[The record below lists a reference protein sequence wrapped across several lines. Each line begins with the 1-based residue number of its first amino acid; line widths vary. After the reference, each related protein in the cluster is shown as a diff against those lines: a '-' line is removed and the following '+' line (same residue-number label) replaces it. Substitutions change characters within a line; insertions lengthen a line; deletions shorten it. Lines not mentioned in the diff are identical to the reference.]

1 MVVPIHIWAYAFRVS
16 LAAVVALYVAFW
28 LQLGGASS
36 AAVTVAILAQPTC
49 GAARAKAANRIAATL
64 IGATMSVVIAGL
76 FPGERIG
83 MLGAFVCWICICVF
97 VASYLRGYQAYSAVL
112 AGYTVAI
119 IALVNIDTPQNV
131 FTTMTD
137 RMAAI
142 AIGILCVT
150 LINDVFGSPPVWSE
164 LDRRMSDIWRD
175 VRSYA
180 RDVLS
185 GNQGNPERTGALFA
199 QISGLRDQV
208 DVVAHDMAGGRPRA
222 AGATSAMLALVEIVQ
237 QVRLLRFLAYDDPLA
252 ITIKDQC
259 LAALDDGH
267 HAEALAFLTK
277 LREIELSRPD
287 IVAGAVWQIQ
297 QAIRFVESK
306 SLLDDG
312 LSSLR
317 EGLEPARDVRL
328 PHRGEFAVA
337 LGNATRIG
345 IALLAGATF
354 LVFAGWPASVAG
366 VVITAILCG
375 LSVTM
380 PSPSKFAIA
389 AMVSFVLA
397 SVSAGI
403 ARFYVLTESQDF
415 VRLAV
420 AIAPVLFF
428 GCLLSVRPAIA
439 GIGLIM
445 NIIFL
450 VLLAPSNP
458 QVYNPL
464 TFYSECIFV
473 AFALG
478 VVFLASRLVWP
489 VSALDRQ
496 HAVVRATQKT
506 LTASVAGA
514 EYSLP
519 ALEFSL
525 ASRIADH
532 VASAAGT
539 RRPRREVLKGLL
551 SINDLSLAAASAH
564 LHLEQSSDDPAIRS
578 RIGQLQRALWSGN
591 SRRLCAGARSILRR
605 MYGREAEAR
614 DALLGAVTDLWSAGL
629 VLMRE
634 NQRIRHFCD
643 HSLVR
648 KGGVRW
654 SLH

>member
-1 MVVPIHIWAYAFRVS
+1 MVVPVHIWAYAFRVS
-16 LAAVVALYVAFW
+16 LAALVALYVAFW

-36 AAVTVAILAQPTC
+36 AAVTVAILAQPTR
-49 GAARAKAANRIAATL
+49 GAALAKAANRIAATL

-97 VASYLRGYQAYSAVL
+97 VASYLRGYQAYAAVL
-112 AGYTVAI
+112 SGYTVAI
-119 IALVNIDTPQNV
+119 IALANIDTPQNV

-150 LINDVFGSPPVWSE
+150 LINDVFGSPPVWSG
-164 LDRRMSDIWRD
+164 LDRRISDIWHD

-185 GNQGNPERTGALFA
+185 GNEEDPERAGALLA
-199 QISGLRDQV
+199 QVAGLRDQV
-208 DVVAHDMAGGRPRA
+208 DIVAHDMADGRHRA
-222 AGATSAMLALVEIVQ
+222 AGARSAMLALVEIVQ
-237 QVRLLRFLAYDDPLA
+237 RVRLLRLLAHGDPLA
-252 ITIKDQC
+252 VTVKDQC
-259 LAALDDGH
+259 LATLDDH
-267 HAEALAFLTK
+267 HAEACGFLKK

-287 IVAGAVWQIQ
+287 IVVGAVWQIQ
-297 QAIRFVESK
+297 QAVRFVESK

-337 LGNATRIG
+337 LGNAVRIG

-354 LVFAGWPASVAG
+354 LVFAGWPASVAALT
-366 VVITAILCG
+366 ITAILCG

-380 PSPSKFAIA
+380 PSPAKFAVA

-403 ARFYVLTESQDF
+403 VRFYVLTESQDF
-415 VRLAV
+415 LRLAV
-420 AIAPVLFF
+420 AIAPVVIF

-450 VLLAPSNP
+450 VLLGPSNP

-464 TFYSECIFV
+464 TFYSECMFV

-489 VSALDRQ
+489 VSALDKQ
-496 HAVVRATQKT
+496 HAVVRATQET

-519 ALEFSL
+519 ALEFGL
-525 ASRIADH
+525 ASRIADY
-532 VASAAGT
+532 VASAAGA

-551 SINDLSLAAASAH
+551 STNDLSLAAAAAH
-564 LHLEQSSDDPAIRS
+564 LHLAQSSDDPAIRS

-591 SRRLCAGARSILRR
+591 SRRLRAGARSILRR
-605 MYGREAEAR
+605 MRVSQADEREA
-614 DALLGAVTDLWSAGL
+614 LLAAATDLWSAGL

-634 NQRIRHFCD
+634 KRRIRHFCD
-643 HSLVR
+643 HSSVR
-648 KGGVRW
+648 KGDVRW

>member
-1 MVVPIHIWAYAFRVS
+1 MVIPVYIWGYAFRIW

-36 AAVTVAILAQPTC
+36 AAVTVAVLAQPTR
-49 GAARAKAANRIAATL
+49 GAALAKAANRIAATL

-97 VASYLRGYQAYSAVL
+97 VASYLRGYQAYAAVL
-112 AGYTVAI
+112 SGYTVAI

-150 LINDVFGSPPVWSE
+150 LINDVFGSPPVWSG
-164 LDRRMSDIWRD
+164 LDRRITDIWRD
-175 VRSYA
+175 VRGHA
-180 RDVLS
+180 RDVMS
-185 GNQGNPERTGALFA
+185 GNEENPERAGALLA
-199 QISGLRDQV
+199 QISGLRDKV
-208 DVVAHDMAGGRPRA
+208 DIVAHDMADGRHRA
-222 AGATSAMLALVEIVQ
+222 AGARSAMLALVEIVQ
-237 QVRLLRFLAYDDPLA
+237 QVRLLRLLAHGDPLA

-259 LAALDDGH
+259 LAALDDDH
-267 HAEALAFLTK
+267 HAAALALLTK

-287 IVAGAVWQIQ
+287 IVVGVVWQIQ
-297 QAIRFVESK
+297 QAVRFVESK

-337 LGNATRIG
+337 LGNAARIG

-354 LVFAGWPASVAG
+354 LAFAGWPASVSALT
-366 VVITAILCG
+366 ITAILCG

-380 PSPSKFAIA
+380 PSPAKFAVA
-389 AMVSFVLA
+389 AIVSFVLA
-397 SVSAGI
+397 SVSAGFV
-403 ARFYVLTESQDF
+403 RFYVLTVSQDF
-415 VRLAV
+415 VLLAV
-420 AIAPVLFF
+420 AIAPVLIF
-428 GCLLSVRPAIA
+428 GCLLSVRPSIA

-445 NIIFL
+445 NVIFL

-464 TFYSECIFV
+464 TFFSECMFV

-489 VSALDRQ
+489 VSERDKQ
-496 HAVVRATQKT
+496 WAVVRATEQI
-506 LTASVAGA
+506 LAASVTGA

-519 ALEFSL
+519 ALE
-525 ASRIADH
+525 
-532 VASAAGT
+532 
-539 RRPRREVLKGLL
+539 
-551 SINDLSLAAASAH
+551 N
-564 LHLEQSSDDPAIRS
+564 
-578 RIGQLQRALWSGN
+578 
-591 SRRLCAGARSILRR
+591 
-605 MYGREAEAR
+605 
-614 DALLGAVTDLWSAGL
+614 
-629 VLMRE
+629 
-634 NQRIRHFCD
+634 
-643 HSLVR
+643 
-648 KGGVRW
+648 
-654 SLH
+654 

>member
-1 MVVPIHIWAYAFRVS
+1 MVIPVHIWGYAFRIS
-16 LAAVVALYVAFW
+16 LAALVALYVAFW

-36 AAVTVAILAQPTC
+36 AAVTVAILAQPTR
-49 GAARAKAANRIAATL
+49 GAALAKAVNRIAATL
-64 IGATMSVVIAGL
+64 IGAAMSVVIAGL

-97 VASYLRGYQAYSAVL
+97 VASYLRGYQAYAAVL
-112 AGYTVAI
+112 SGYTVAI

-150 LINDVFGSPPVWSE
+150 LINDVFGSPPVWRG
-164 LDRRMSDIWRD
+164 LDRRIDDIWRD

-180 RDVLS
+180 RDVLG
-185 GNQGNPERTGALFA
+185 GNEEDPERAGALLA
-199 QISGLRDQV
+199 QIAGLRDQV
-208 DVVAHDMAGGRPRA
+208 DIVAHDMADGPHRA
-222 AGATSAMLALVEIVQ
+222 AGARSAMLALVEIVQ
-237 QVRLLRFLAYDDPLA
+237 RVRLLKLLARCDPLA
-252 ITIKDQC
+252 VTVKNQC
-259 LAALDDGH
+259 LAALDDH
-267 HAEALAFLTK
+267 HAEALAFLK
-277 LREIELSRPD
+277 ELREIELSRPD
-287 IVAGAVWQIQ
+287 TVIGAVWQIQ
-297 QAIRFVESK
+297 QGVRFVESK

-312 LSSLR
+312 VSSLR

-328 PHRGEFAVA
+328 PHHGEFAVA

-345 IALLAGATF
+345 IALVAGATF
-354 LVFAGWPASVAG
+354 LVFAGWPAAVAALT
-366 VVITAILCG
+366 ITAILCG
-375 LSVTM
+375 LGVTM
-380 PSPSKFAIA
+380 PNPAKFAVA

-420 AIAPVLFF
+420 AIAPVLIF

-439 GIGLIM
+439 GIGVIM
-445 NIIFL
+445 NVIFL

-489 VSALDRQ
+489 VSASDKQ
-496 HAVVRATQKT
+496 HAVVRATQET

-519 ALEFSL
+519 ALEFGL
-525 ASRIADH
+525 ASRIADY
-532 VASAAGT
+532 VASAAGA

-551 SINDLSLAAASAH
+551 SIYDLSLAATSAH
-564 LHLEQSSDDPAIRS
+564 LHLAQGSDDPAIRF

-591 SRRLCAGARSILRR
+591 SRRLYAGARSLLRR
-605 MYGREAEAR
+605 MRVSQADAREAVLA
-614 DALLGAVTDLWSAGL
+614 AATDLWSAGL
-629 VLMRE
+629 VLAHEKR
-634 NQRIRHFCD
+634 RIRHLCD
-643 HSLVR
+643 HGSVR
-648 KGGVRW
+648 KGDVRW
-654 SLH
+654 SFR

>member
-1 MVVPIHIWAYAFRVS
+1 
-16 LAAVVALYVAFW
+16 
-28 LQLGGASS
+28 
-36 AAVTVAILAQPTC
+36 
-49 GAARAKAANRIAATL
+49 
-64 IGATMSVVIAGL
+64 
-76 FPGERIG
+76 

-97 VASYLRGYQAYSAVL
+97 VASYFRGYQAYAAVL
-112 AGYTVAI
+112 SGYTVAI
-119 IALVNIDTPQNV
+119 ITLVNIDTPQNV

-150 LINDVFGSPPVWSE
+150 LINDVFGSPPVWQG
-164 LDRRMSDIWRD
+164 LDRRINDIWRD

-185 GNQGNPERTGALFA
+185 GNEENPERTGVLLV

-208 DVVAHDMAGGRPRA
+208 DIVAPDMADGSRRA
-222 AGATSAMLALVEIVQ
+222 AGARSAMLALVEIVQ
-237 QVRLLRFLAYDDPLA
+237 QIRLLRLLARGDPLA
-252 ITIKDQC
+252 VTIKDQC
-259 LAALDDGH
+259 LVALDDDH
-267 HAEALAFLTK
+267 SDALAFLTK

-287 IVAGAVWQIQ
+287 IVVGAVWQIQ

-306 SLLDDG
+306 SLVDDG
-312 LSSLR
+312 LLSLR

-328 PHRGEFAVA
+328 PQRGEFVVA

-354 LVFAGWPASVAG
+354 LVFAGWPSSVAALT
-366 VVITAILCG
+366 ITAILCA
-375 LSVTM
+375 LSATM
-380 PSPSKFAIA
+380 PSPSKFAVA
-389 AMVSFVLA
+389 AMVSFVIA
-397 SVSAGI
+397 SVSAG
-403 ARFYVLTESQDF
+403 AVRFYVLTESQDF
-415 VRLAV
+415 VTPAV
-420 AIAPVLFF
+420 AIAPVVLF

-445 NIIFL
+445 NVIFL
-450 VLLAPSNP
+450 VLLGPSNP
-458 QVYNPL
+458 QVYNPI
-464 TFYSECIFV
+464 TFYSECMFV

-489 VSALDRQ
+489 VSALDKQ
-496 HAVVRATQKT
+496 NAVVRATQKI

-519 ALEFSL
+519 ALEFGL
-525 ASRIADH
+525 ASRIADY
-532 VASAAGT
+532 VASAAGA

-564 LHLEQSSDDPAIRS
+564 LHLAQSSDDPAIRS

-591 SRRLCAGARSILRR
+591 SRRLRAGARSILRR
-605 MYGREAEAR
+605 MRVSQADECE
-614 DALLGAVTDLWSAGL
+614 ALLGAATDLWSAGL
-629 VLMRE
+629 VLERE
-634 NQRIRHFCD
+634 KRRIRHFCD
-643 HSLVR
+643 HSSVR

>member
-1 MVVPIHIWAYAFRVS
+1 
-16 LAAVVALYVAFW
+16 
-28 LQLGGASS
+28 
-36 AAVTVAILAQPTC
+36 VAILAQPTR
-49 GAARAKAANRIAATL
+49 GAALAKAANRIVATL

-97 VASYLRGYQAYSAVL
+97 VASYLRGYQAYAAVL
-112 AGYTVAI
+112 SGYTVAI

-150 LINDVFGSPPVWSE
+150 LINDVFGSPPVWRE

-185 GNQGNPERTGALFA
+185 GNEEDPERAGALLA
-199 QISGLRDQV
+199 QVAGLRDQV
-208 DVVAHDMAGGRPRA
+208 DIVAHDMADGRHRA
-222 AGATSAMLALVEIVQ
+222 AGARSAMLALVEIVQ
-237 QVRLLRFLAYDDPLA
+237 QVRLLSLLAHGDPLS
-252 ITIKDQC
+252 ITVKDQC
-259 LAALDDGH
+259 LAALDDDRSD
-267 HAEALAFLTK
+267 AIARLTK

-297 QAIRFVESK
+297 QAVRFVESK
-306 SLLDDG
+306 SLLEDG
-312 LSSLR
+312 LVSLR
-317 EGLEPARDVRL
+317 EGLEPTRDVRL
-328 PHRGEFAVA
+328 PQRGEFVVA
-337 LGNATRIG
+337 LGNAARIG
-345 IALLAGATF
+345 IALLAGTTF
-354 LVFAGWPASVAG
+354 LVFAGWPASVGALS
-366 VVITAILCG
+366 ITTILCA
-375 LSVTM
+375 LSTTM
-380 PSPSKFAIA
+380 PSPSKFAVA
-389 AMVSFVLA
+389 AMVSFALA

-403 ARFYVLTESQDF
+403 VRFYFLTESQDF
-415 VRLAV
+415 VRLAI
-420 AIAPVLFF
+420 AIAPVLIF

-445 NIIFL
+445 NVIFL

-464 TFYSECIFV
+464 TFFSECMFV

-496 HAVVRATQKT
+496 HAAVRATQET
-506 LTASVAGA
+506 LTASVAGT
-514 EYSLP
+514 EHSLP

-525 ASRIADH
+525 ASSIADY
-532 VASAAGT
+532 VASAAGA

-564 LHLEQSSDDPAIRS
+564 LHLAQSSDDPAVRS

-591 SRRLCAGARSILRR
+591 SRRLRAGARSILRR
-605 MYGREAEAR
+605 MRVSQADEREA
-614 DALLGAVTDLWSAGL
+614 LLAAATDFWSAGL

-634 NQRIRHFCD
+634 KRRIRHFCD

>member
-1 MVVPIHIWAYAFRVS
+1 MVIPIHIWAYAFRIW

-36 AAVTVAILAQPTC
+36 AAVTVAILAQPTR
-49 GAARAKAANRIAATL
+49 GAALAKAANRVAATL
-64 IGATMSVVIAGL
+64 IGATMSVVITGL

-97 VASYLRGYQAYSAVL
+97 VASYLRGYQAYAAVL
-112 AGYTVAI
+112 SGYTVAI

-142 AIGILCVT
+142 TIGILSVT
-150 LINDVFGSPPVWSE
+150 LINDVFGSPPVWRG
-164 LDRRMSDIWRD
+164 LDRRIKDIWRD

-185 GNQGNPERTGALFA
+185 GNEENPERAGELLA

-208 DVVAHDMAGGRPRA
+208 DIVAPDMADGQHRA
-222 AGATSAMLALVEIVQ
+222 AGARSAMLALIEIVQ
-237 QVRLLRFLAYDDPLA
+237 RVRLLSLLAHGDPLA
-252 ITIKDQC
+252 VTIKDQC
-259 LAALDDGH
+259 LAALDDH
-267 HAEALAFLTK
+267 HAEAFAFLKK
-277 LREIELSRPD
+277 LRETELSRPD
-287 IVAGAVWQIQ
+287 IVVGAVWQIQ
-297 QAIRFVESK
+297 QAVRFVESK

-312 LSSLR
+312 LLSLR

-328 PHRGEFAVA
+328 PHRGELVIA

-354 LVFAGWPASVAG
+354 LVFGGWPASVAALT
-366 VVITAILCG
+366 ITAILCS
-375 LSVTM
+375 LSTTM
-380 PSPSKFAIA
+380 PSPSKFAVA
-389 AMVSFVLA
+389 AMVSFALA

-403 ARFYVLTESQDF
+403 VRLYVLTESQDF

-420 AIAPVLFF
+420 AIAPVVIF

-439 GIGLIM
+439 GVGLIM

-464 TFYSECIFV
+464 TFYSECMFV

-489 VSALDRQ
+489 VSALDKQ
-496 HAVVRATQKT
+496 HAVVRAAQEA
-506 LTASVAGA
+506 LTASVSGA
-514 EYSLP
+514 EHSLP
-519 ALEFSL
+519 ALEFDL
-525 ASRIADH
+525 ASRIADY
-532 VASAAGT
+532 VTSAAGA
-539 RRPRREVLKGLL
+539 RRLRREVLKGLL
-551 SINDLSLAAASAH
+551 SSNDLSLAAASAH

-578 RIGQLQRALWSGN
+578 KIGQLQRALWSGN
-591 SRRLCAGARSILRR
+591 SRRLCAGARSVLRR
-605 MYGREAEAR
+605 IHVSQAEAR
-614 DALLGAVTDLWSAGL
+614 EALLGAAIDLWSAGL
-629 VLMRE
+629 VLERE
-634 NQRIRHFCD
+634 KRRIRHFCD
-643 HSLVR
+643 PSSVR
-648 KGGVRW
+648 KGDVRW

>member
-1 MVVPIHIWAYAFRVS
+1 MVVPVHIWAYAFRVS
-16 LAAVVALYVAFW
+16 LAALVALYVAFW

-36 AAVTVAILAQPTC
+36 AAVTVAILAQPTR
-49 GAARAKAANRIAATL
+49 GAALAKAANRIAATL

-97 VASYLRGYQAYSAVL
+97 VASYLRGYQAYAAVL
-112 AGYTVAI
+112 SGYTVAI
-119 IALVNIDTPQNV
+119 IALANIDTPQNV

-142 AIGILCVT
+142 TIGILCVT
-150 LINDVFGSPPVWSE
+150 LINDVFGSPPVWRE
-164 LDRRMSDIWRD
+164 LDRRMNDIWRD
-175 VRSYA
+175 VRGYA

-185 GNQGNPERTGALFA
+185 GNQENPQRTGALLA

-208 DVVAHDMAGGRPRA
+208 DIVAHDMADGRQRA
-222 AGATSAMLALVEIVQ
+222 AGARSAMLALVEIVQ
-237 QVRLLRFLAYDDPLA
+237 QVRRLSLLAHGDPLA
-252 ITIKDQC
+252 VTVKHQC
-259 LAALDDGH
+259 LAVLDDH
-267 HAEALAFLTK
+267 HAEAFAFLTK
-277 LREIELSRPD
+277 LRETELSRPD
-287 IVAGAVWQIQ
+287 IVVGAFWQIQ
-297 QAIRFVESK
+297 QAVRFVESK
-306 SLLDDG
+306 GMLDDG
-312 LSSLR
+312 LLSLR

-328 PHRGEFAVA
+328 PRDGEFVVA

-354 LVFAGWPASVAG
+354 LVFAGWPASASALT
-366 VVITAILCG
+366 ITAILCG

-380 PSPSKFAIA
+380 PSPSRFAVA
-389 AMVSFVLA
+389 AMVSFALA

-420 AIAPVLFF
+420 AIAPVLIF

-439 GIGLIM
+439 GVGLTM
-445 NIIFL
+445 NNIFL

-464 TFYSECIFV
+464 TFYSECMFV

-478 VVFLASRLVWP
+478 VVFLASRLAWP
-489 VSALDRQ
+489 VSALDKQ
-496 HAVVRATQKT
+496 HAAVRAAQET

-519 ALEFSL
+519 ALELDL
-525 ASRIADH
+525 ASRIADY
-532 VASAAGT
+532 VASAAGA
-539 RRPRREVLKGLL
+539 RRPRPEVLKGLL

-564 LHLEQSSDDPAIRS
+564 VHLAQSSDDPAIRS

-591 SRRLCAGARSILRR
+591 SQRLCAGARSILRR
-605 MYGREAEAR
+605 MRVSQADECE
-614 DALLGAVTDLWSAGL
+614 ALLAAATDLWSAGL
-629 VLMRE
+629 VLMRDKR
-634 NQRIRHFCD
+634 RIRHFCD
-643 HSLVR
+643 HRSVR
-648 KGGVRW
+648 KGDVRW

>member
-1 MVVPIHIWAYAFRVS
+1 MVIPVHIWAYAFRIS
-16 LAAVVALYVAFW
+16 LAAVVALYIAFW

-36 AAVTVAILAQPTC
+36 AAVTVAILAQPTR
-49 GAARAKAANRIAATL
+49 GAALAKAANRIAATL
-64 IGATMSVVIAGL
+64 IGATMSVAIAGL

-83 MLGAFVCWICICVF
+83 MLGAFVCWICVCVF
-97 VASYLRGYQAYSAVL
+97 VASYLRGYQAYAAVL
-112 AGYTVAI
+112 SGYTVAI
-119 IALVNIDTPQNV
+119 ITLVNIDTPQNV

-142 AIGILCVT
+142 TIGILCVT
-150 LINDVFGSPPVWSE
+150 LINDVFGSPPVWNG
-164 LDRRMSDIWRD
+164 LDRQINDIWRD

-185 GNQGNPERTGALFA
+185 GNEENSDRTGALLA

-208 DVVAHDMAGGRPRA
+208 DIVAYDMADGQQRA
-222 AGATSAMLALVEIVQ
+222 AGARSAMLALIEIVQ
-237 QVRLLRFLAYDDPLA
+237 QVRLLRFLAHGDPLA
-252 ITIKDQC
+252 VTIKNHC
-259 LAALDDGH
+259 LAALDGH
-267 HAEALAFLTK
+267 HSEALGFLTK

-297 QAIRFVESK
+297 QAVRFVESK

-312 LSSLR
+312 LLSLR
-317 EGLEPARDVRL
+317 EGVEPTRDVLL

-345 IALLAGATF
+345 IALVAGATF
-354 LVFAGWPASVAG
+354 LVFAGWPASVAALT
-366 VVITAILCG
+366 ITAILCA

-380 PSPSKFAIA
+380 PSPSKFAVA

-403 ARFYVLTESQDF
+403 LRFYVLTESQDF

-445 NIIFL
+445 NVIVL

-458 QVYNPL
+458 QIYNPI
-464 TFYSECIFV
+464 TFYSECMFV
-473 AFALG
+473 AFAIG

-489 VSALDRQ
+489 VSALDKQ
-496 HAVVRATQKT
+496 HAAVRATQKT
-506 LTASVAGA
+506 LTASVAGT

-519 ALEFSL
+519 ALGLDL
-525 ASRIADH
+525 ASRVADY
-532 VASAAGT
+532 VASVAGT
-539 RRPRREVLKGLL
+539 GRPRREVLKGLL
-551 SINDLSLAAASAH
+551 STNDLSFAVASAH
-564 LHLEQSSDDPAIRS
+564 RHLEQSSNDPVIRS
-578 RIGQLQRALWSGN
+578 RIGPLQRALWSGN
-591 SRRLCAGARSILRR
+591 SRRLYAGARSVLRWVHASHA
-605 MYGREAEAR
+605 GARE
-614 DALLGAVTDLWSAGL
+614 ALLGAATDLWSAGL
-629 VLMRE
+629 VLERE
-634 NQRIRHFCD
+634 KRRIRHFCD
-643 HSLVR
+643 HGSVK
-648 KGGVRW
+648 KGDIPW